1 MKRRSIRQQVQ
12 RLLFLCSVVSLLLL
26 GGIALLGMLG
36 ARNTSLQDG
45 REMGEEAAQTVSS
58 TLKHEAESRLLML
71 ADEKSRYIN
80 LELRRIADR
89 TELMGNELSWIH
101 EHAGEFHPRH
111 VDEPRRDN
119 AGKFAAQ
126 LDYASWADRAAL
138 QGEVGLAANLQDI
151 MMQVAQMN
159 GEGTAITAASEHGYS
174 ISVDADSAERFA
186 YPEAAAPLPFD
197 GTSRPWYKLAKEQGK
212 TTFTDVYADSFNGK
226 LRIAC
231 TMPYKVQGNFAG
243 VVAMSTYLNNIS
255 NLVLNAQA
263 QTCFV
268 IDDDGRMIFYKDDTG
283 MLRQINP
290 ETDLRQSADKE
301 LAAAISVMTQGDKG
315 VRAVNIADKT
325 YYLAFAPVPQ
335 TGWSFAAALDSAE
348 VLKTEEA
355 ARQDVL
361 AIAQKNVD
369 SMDAYMTKVILAMAA
384 LILLIIA
391 AVTWQGRRMGDRF
404 VHPILDLSD
413 GVREI
418 ASGNLDKKLD
428 IKTGDEIE
436 HLSICFNAMTDELQ
450 SYMKNLTKVTA
461 EKERIAT
468 ELNVATNIQESM
480 LPNIFPPFPE
490 RLDFDIYATMHA
502 AKEVGGDFYDFYM
515 LDENHV
521 VITIADVSGKGVPAA
536 LFMVISKTILKNF
549 ALTMTGE
556 SDLAAVVS
564 CTNDQLCQNN
574 DAMMFVTAF
583 VGMLDVVTGKFV
595 YVNAGHNP
603 PLVYRHKE
611 KKFAYMDVKRNFVM
625 GGMDELDY
633 VGQELTLEPGDKLF
647 LYTDGVTEALS
658 EDEELYGEE
667 RLLKC
672 LNEMQADDMPLK
684 EIQQHVQQDLQKHV
698 GEAEQS
704 DDITMLALSYSGQP
718 ERGEIMEADTA
729 REIIVGAQVENLT
742 QINEFVEE
750 QLSSLEPSPKEQL
763 QLELAVE
770 EIFVNIASY
779 AYEGKHGQAVIQAK
793 VTNSPKSIE
802 LIFQDEGIPYNPL
815 DRDDPDPE
823 MLLEDRKIGGWGIF
837 LVKKN
842 VDEVTYAYENGK
854 NVLTIRKN
862 IS

>member
-26 GGIALLGMLG
+26 GGIALLGMMG

-58 TLKHEAESRLLML
+58 TLKQEAESRLLVL
-71 ADEKSRYIN
+71 AEEKSRHIG

-89 TELMGNELSWIH
+89 TELMSNEMSWIY
-101 EHAGEFHPRH
+101 EHAGEFHPRQAP
-111 VDEPRRDN
+111 EPLREN
-119 AGKFAAQ
+119 EGKFAVQ
-126 LDYASWADRAAL
+126 LEYAPWADKSAL
-138 QGEVGLAANLQDI
+138 QGEIGLTANLQDT
-151 MMQVAQMN
+151 MMQVARMN
-159 GEGTAITAASEHGYS
+159 GEGTAITAASEHGFS
-174 ISVDADSAERFA
+174 ISVDADSGARFA
-186 YPEAAAPLPFD
+186 SPEATAPQPFD
-197 GTSRPWYKLAKEQGK
+197 GTSRPWYKLAKEQGR
-212 TTFTDVYADSFNGK
+212 TTFTDVYEDSFNGK

-231 TMPYKVQGNFAG
+231 TVPCMVQGNFAG

-263 QTCFV
+263 ETCFV
-268 IDDDGRMIFYKDDTG
+268 VDKEGQMIFHKDESG
-283 MLRQINP
+283 MLK
-290 ETDLRQSADKE
+290 ETDPKEDLRKSPYPE
-301 LAAAISVMTQGDKG
+301 FGAIIAQMTQGEKG
-315 VRAVNIADKT
+315 VSTLKIGDKT
-325 YYLAFAPVPQ
+325 YYLAFAPIPE
-335 TGWSFAAALDSAE
+335 TGWSFAASLDGGE

-355 ARQDVL
+355 AREDVL
-361 AIAQKNVD
+361 AIAQKNMD
-369 SMDAYMTKVILAMAA
+369 SMDSYMTKVILSMAVV
-384 LILLIIA
+384 ILLIIA

-418 ASGNLDKKLD
+418 ASGNLEKKLE
-428 IKTGDEIE
+428 IHTGDEIE
-436 HLSICFNAMTDELQ
+436 HLSVCFNAMTDELQ
-450 SYMKNLTKVTA
+450 SYMKNLTRVTA

-490 RLDFDIYATMHA
+490 RQDFDIYATMHA

-515 LDENHV
+515 LDDNHV

-556 SDLAAVVS
+556 NDLASVVA

-583 VGMLDVVTGKFV
+583 VGMLDVTTGKFV

-603 PLVYRHKE
+603 PLIYRKHE

-647 LYTDGVTEALS
+647 FYTDGVTEALS
-658 EDEELYGEE
+658 EEEELYGEE
-667 RLLKC
+667 RLLNC
-672 LNEMQADDMPLK
+672 LNGMQVDDMPLK
-684 EIQQHVQQDLQKHV
+684 EIQQQVQQDLQKHV
-698 GEAEQS
+698 GAAEQS
-704 DDITMLALSYSGQP
+704 DDITMLALSYSGQQ
-718 ERGEIMEADTA
+718 ERGVIMETDTA
-729 REIIVGAQVENLT
+729 REIVVGARVDNLPQVND
-742 QINEFVEE
+742 FVTEM
-750 QLSSLEPSPKEQL
+750 LAPLEPSAKEQM

-779 AYEGKHGQAVIQAK
+779 AYGEEQGKAVIQAR
-793 VTNSPKSIE
+793 VTSSPKSIE
-802 LIFQDEGIPYNPL
+802 LIFQDEGVPYNPL
-815 DRDDPDPE
+815 EREDPDPE
-823 MLLEDRKIGGWGIF
+823 ESIEDRTIGGWGIF

-842 VDEVTYAYENGK
+842 VDEVTYAYEDEK
-854 NVLTIRKN
+854 NTLTIRKN

>member
-1 MKRRSIRQQVQ
+1 
-12 RLLFLCSVVSLLLL
+12 
-26 GGIALLGMLG
+26 
-36 ARNTSLQDG
+36 
-45 REMGEEAAQTVSS
+45 
-58 TLKHEAESRLLML
+58 
-71 ADEKSRYIN
+71 
-80 LELRRIADR
+80 
-89 TELMGNELSWIH
+89 
-101 EHAGEFHPRH
+101 
-111 VDEPRRDN
+111 
-119 AGKFAAQ
+119 
-126 LDYASWADRAAL
+126 
-138 QGEVGLAANLQDI
+138 
-151 MMQVAQMN
+151 
-159 GEGTAITAASEHGYS
+159 
-174 ISVDADSAERFA
+174 
-186 YPEAAAPLPFD
+186 
-197 GTSRPWYKLAKEQGK
+197 
-212 TTFTDVYADSFNGK
+212 
-226 LRIAC
+226 
-231 TMPYKVQGNFAG
+231 
-243 VVAMSTYLNNIS
+243 
-255 NLVLNAQA
+255 
-263 QTCFV
+263 
-268 IDDDGRMIFYKDDTG
+268 
-283 MLRQINP
+283 
-290 ETDLRQSADKE
+290 
-301 LAAAISVMTQGDKG
+301 
-315 VRAVNIADKT
+315 
-325 YYLAFAPVPQ
+325 
-335 TGWSFAAALDSAE
+335 
-348 VLKTEEA
+348 
-355 ARQDVL
+355 
-361 AIAQKNVD
+361 
-369 SMDAYMTKVILAMAA
+369 
-384 LILLIIA
+384 
-391 AVTWQGRRMGDRF
+391 
-404 VHPILDLSD
+404 
-413 GVREI
+413 
-418 ASGNLDKKLD
+418 
-428 IKTGDEIE
+428 
-436 HLSICFNAMTDELQ
+436 
-450 SYMKNLTKVTA
+450 
-461 EKERIAT
+461 
-468 ELNVATNIQESM
+468 
-480 LPNIFPPFPE
+480 
-490 RLDFDIYATMHA
+490 
-502 AKEVGGDFYDFYM
+502 
-515 LDENHV
+515 
-521 VITIADVSGKGVPAA
+521 
-536 LFMVISKTILKNF
+536 
-549 ALTMTGE
+549 
-556 SDLAAVVS
+556 
-564 CTNDQLCQNN
+564 
-574 DAMMFVTAF
+574 MMFVTAF

-779 AYEGKHGQAVIQAK
+779 AYEGKHGQAVIQAR